1 MEQVKVVTDE
11 RIQRVTMPKWGLSM
25 EAGKVTDWLVAVGD
39 EIDEGTEI
47 CEIDTDKIA
56 GELESTWTGVVR
68 ALVVD
73 VNESVPVGGTIAV
86 VAPAEVPQYEID
98 AVVAEAREQLESGVI
113 EDDSGPKVQTVEV
126 DGRRHLPTPCSGRPG
141 RQRSG
146 GVRARLRRRQ
156 ELVAVRA
163 GTDRRRPGH
172 LRPRPAG
179 ARGVV
184 EGRRRRDRP
193 VPGACPS
200 SASWTR
206 LVSAG
211 RISSATRWAAP

>member
-1 MEQVKVVTDE
+1 MEQVKVVADE

-113 EDDSGPKVQTVEV
+113 EDDSGPKVLTVEV
-126 DGRRHLPTPCSGRPG
+126 DGHRLAYAVLGRG
-141 RQRSG
+141 
-146 GVRARLRRRQ
+146 
-156 ELVAVRA
+156 
-163 GTDRRRPGH
+163 
-172 LRPRPAG
+172 
-179 ARGVV
+179 
-184 EGRRRRDRP
+184 
-193 VPGACPS
+193 
-200 SASWTR
+200 
-206 LVSAG
+206 
-211 RISSATRWAAP
+211 